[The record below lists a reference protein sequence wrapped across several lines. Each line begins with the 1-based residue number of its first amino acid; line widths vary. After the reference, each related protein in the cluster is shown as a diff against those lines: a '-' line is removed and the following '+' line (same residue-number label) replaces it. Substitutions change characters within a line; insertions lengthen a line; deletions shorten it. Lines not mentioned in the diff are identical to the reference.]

1 MKYTKLT
8 MTFLDKT
15 TDKKIQSIYDDEFK
29 GKGQQLGEMSITSEG
44 KIKTLLIAPKEEPT
58 ATAERETLQ
67 EERTTELSI
76 NDFTTRL
83 VFAYKIES
91 IKAEDYDDEVVAE
104 STTTTDETNSSE
116 D

>member
-15 TDKKIQSIYDDEFK
+15 TDKKIQSIYDDGFK
-29 GKGQQLGEMSITSEG
+29 GKGASLGEMSIESEG
-44 KIKTLLIAPKEEPT
+44 KIKTLSIYPREEAT
-58 ATAERETLQ
+58 TTAEGENMQ
-67 EERTTELSI
+67 EERATELSI

-91 IKAEDYDDEVVAE
+91 IKAEDVDTEATSVEAE
-104 STTTTDETNSSE
+104 ASE
-116 D
+116 N

>member
-8 MTFLDKT
+8 MIFLDKT

-29 GKGQQLGEMSITSEG
+29 GKGATLGEMSISSEG
-44 KIKTLLIAPKEEPT
+44 KVKTCLIAPYEEPT
-58 ATAERETLQ
+58 VTAEGETLQ
-67 EERTTELSI
+67 KERQSELSI

-91 IKAEDYDDEVVAE
+91 IKTEDYDDEA
-104 STTTTDETNSSE
+104 TLTDETNPSE